1 MYKVGIIGF
10 GKIGQLRARLVG
22 SHPDLHLDSICDK
35 EVVEQNVLQPFK
47 CLQFEDYREVFD
59 RKPDIIFVC
68 TSNDVISDIAVR
80 ALETGCHVFAEKP
93 PGRNMAEVQAIVS
106 ASKNNPNLK
115 VKIGF
120 NHRYHDSV
128 MQAYKLIQSKRLGEI
143 LSVRGIYGK
152 SGSNDYETQWRNKRT
167 VSGGGILLDQGIH
180 VLDLMLLFCKDFTEL
195 KSFVDRKYWNVDVED
210 NVFAILRNDKQTALL
225 VSSAIQWKHTF
236 NMEVILEEGYICLR
250 GILSGSMTYGRE
262 SLIVARKSYEPGRIG
277 NPVEQEFYFDTDL
290 SWEREIDEFVDCI
303 KNNKHI
309 NVGTTEDALRVMD
322 LVSRIYRAD
331 ESWLTPIVE
340 TGFKVN

>member
-10 GKIGQLRARLVG
+10 GKIGQLRAHIIDE
-22 SHPDLHLDSICDK
+22 HPDLHLDYICDK
-35 EVVEQNVLQPFK
+35 EFSNQNLLQSFK
-47 CLQFEDYREVFD
+47 CLQFEDYRDVLD

-68 TSNDVISDIAVR
+68 TSNDVISDITVR
-80 ALETGCHVFAEKP
+80 ALEKGCHVFAEKP
-93 PGRNMAEVQAIVS
+93 PGRNMKEVQRILA
-106 ASKNNPNLK
+106 ASKKNPDLK

-128 MQAYKLIQSKRLGEI
+128 MQAYKLIQNKRLGEI

-152 SGSNDYETQWRNKRT
+152 SGSIDYEKQWRNKRS

-180 VLDLMLLFCKDFTEL
+180 ILDLMLLFCKDFTEL
-195 KSFVDRKYWNVDVED
+195 KSFVDRKYWNIDVED

-236 NMEVILEEGYICLR
+236 NMEVILEEGYLCLR

-277 NPVEQEFYFDTDL
+277 NPIEQEFFFDTDL
-290 SWEREIDEFVDCI
+290 SWEREIDEFVECI
-303 KNNKHI
+303 KNDIPIK
-309 NVGTTEDALRVMD
+309 VGSTEDALRVME

-331 ESWLTPIVE
+331 ESWLTQ
-340 TGFKVN
+340 